1 MNKVFKVIWSNARK
15 CYVVVS
21 EIAKNHGKNNTRSI
35 VSQLAARCES
45 VWDKLSL
52 FTAHMPPPVGRP
64 CETKVQ
70 QTDSEFHTQYNY
82 SAAQWIVPL
91 VLAGILLPASAWATD
106 ITRADSN
113 VGVIDVKGGV
123 YDVYV
128 QQITTDKVAG
138 INQFKKFSL
147 DDGHI
152 ANMHFNQKGQTAS
165 VENLVNLVQERIE
178 INGMV
183 NAVKNGKIDGNL
195 YFLSPNGMAVGST
208 GVINAGK
215 FTALVPGNA
224 YWFKLWDRPDNVAA
238 AVKDD
243 FAKFGTRET
252 TGKKAG
258 QFKSSGVELNA
269 DTDKDITIQ
278 GKINTR
284 SGIVLGAGKIA
295 IENGAVLKSQ
305 KDLDFNKLVN
315 ATAANLPSGNLN
327 VTADK
332 GGDIILRAETSYKY
346 ENSPLPIGTT
356 IENGISNISEYVSAL
371 THRNSNAEVTV
382 SGEIAGDGNVDISAA
397 SSTSFTN
404 KNWPGLAG
412 VSDIGKEYLNRLGL
426 NIDADV
432 ALKYNKA
439 SVAIENTGIVSAGGD
454 ARVQSDATVSIKMQS
469 KTLGKKDPATAPGAG
484 NPGQSGTSS
493 ALPVVAVT
501 WADMENSAL
510 VDVAGDLSAGGDMK
524 LAATTNTA
532 VDLKAQ
538 ATTEKAPDDPTPGN
552 FAYVSVAVL
561 SGDSVAEVKV
571 DEPGEGNQAGKL
583 KAGGDFSAEAATNSE
598 IAVEAIASG
607 TNDTLAATA
616 FAVLDYDSA
625 ANVDLKR
632 SVEGGSI
639 TVKADNE
646 VSSLGISA
654 DNCAGEGADPFIAWK
669 IKGDTN
675 PGMVANWLKGKIGS
689 GVRQGGSL
697 QSFENAFSSAL
708 GYVTAGAAVGF
719 VDNTNT
725 ANVTVAPGVELKATG
740 DAVKKDS
747 DGNPVQDEDGKPVAG
762 GYVTLEAKTNMISF
776 SHQVAGELNKQGTDA
791 GQDSTVNVAA
801 AALFSNID
809 NDATVELQ
817 SKEGKGATL
826 ISEKGDISLQAKVDS
841 DDENTLSTLRLNDVT
856 EVLDKFVED
865 LGKFGQDF
873 SKFTKWKTEAVEIEK
888 QQADGTISKEEA
900 SCRWYNAVAGI
911 YDAIATLP
919 QDYLRQSADAKK
931 IITALNDLVS
941 PASYT
946 NYYVRSYAIDGQ
958 DSHGANY
965 DIAGSF
971 NIASQE
977 NKGIVAIGENTA
989 LTAGKNISIKAE
1001 GETEVISGTG
1011 NAGEFLAFSE
1021 TNGTGAGA
1029 SVAWQDISADGLVLV
1044 GKNVNLKAGSG
1055 EDKSEGDIS
1064 LHAGAE
1070 VFEMGILYS
1079 AGKADRSEWNG
1090 TFSLQNGGG
1099 NSLVLVDDEAVLD
1112 APGKVSLTA
1121 LNDITVNNIAGSLVL
1136 GSSKSKFT
1144 VGAGVAV
1151 NWLETNSMAVIGDNG
1166 TETVTHKDGNTSIE
1180 YANQEQTD
1188 TDTKEFAKKS
1198 TEEQN
1203 KIISA
1208 NTLAAARKL
1217 ASDRG
1222 SVRKMDRDFEDTKTD
1237 VKYMLGGK
1245 TQAGAARGS
1254 VTATDIDVRARNDGS
1269 VNAVAVEGVSNSEN
1283 HAGFDLINKVE
1294 KYGAQG
1300 KNDIFSFA
1308 QGVISTPENLLNK
1321 AGSKIKGKDWG
1332 WGGKSMFAERKRVFN
1347 PIPQNNDPADNGFN
1361 AALAG
1366 SLTLNRNNA
1375 GTAAVIDNTN
1385 LTLRKEDGSKGG
1397 ALVTE
1402 ATDDIFTGAWS
1413 GAAATNWFTGGAG
1426 VASNNAA
1433 HKGSLGAAVALNS
1446 LNRNVNAQISNA
1458 GITGAGLVDSSAIR
1472 NGAEAAAALG
1482 LAVTNDSQGT
1492 GNNGA
1497 VTFGLSVNKS
1507 TSGVHALLL
1516 DDTLTGGAGSDSET
1530 ENGTD
1535 ISIRTYDGD
1544 IQVAGGVDFS
1554 FANSADAGRAIA
1566 AGITATASEIKNDM
1580 RSGIQGGSYTGVK
1593 DITVAGE
1600 DALTQV
1606 NAAVGI
1612 GVTTSAHGFD
1622 AAGTLAVAELTNT
1635 NRAFISGA
1643 DTIKATGDVSV
1654 TGRDISGTKD
1664 NPYKEYLEKRKED
1677 PSGSSY
1683 LSEEAKQKLGA
1694 DAGSAFVN
1702 VAVDIAGSKA
1712 AAMGAGVAVG
1722 NLTSRFTA
1730 DITGNKKLAA
1740 DSVKAAVHADT
1751 NAVTVA
1757 AGFSLSTEKW
1767 GGAGSFAFNDLVQEA
1782 VASVT
1787 GNRDGD
1793 DDSSGIKANAVSG
1806 TAKNDSDLLSIT
1818 GDFAGAKGSSLGLGL
1833 AYNFLGNTTGVYVG
1847 DNVINAKDTARGV
1860 NVSLDAN
1867 NNAYELALSVGAA
1880 VNNAEDNNFAAE
1892 GNFAVN
1898 RGHNDTIAVIGEDKN
1913 GKKGTYKDKIS
1924 NASSVTVKATDAT
1937 QRTTI
1942 AGDVDVAWKGSK
1954 VALGI
1959 GVAMTESERDSKN
1972 NDTTTN
1978 KERLR
1983 AEINNADITTVKKNV
1998 QGASIS
2004 AESKDTSR
2012 ATTVA
2017 AGVGITKQ
2025 SYLGAQG
2032 IGADANILKTNT
2044 AGLHD
2049 TTVDK
2054 NDTEKGALVNVK
2066 ATTASTI
2073 KTGAAALQVSG
2084 ENTYVTGV
2092 VAVGVNRIKDDTAAE
2107 VTYTDKQDARSMN
2120 AGNLDIS
2127 AASQADILS
2136 VAAGATGTWKG
2147 SAAIGGSGS
2156 HNYIANNVAA
2166 KIENADIS
2174 STGNAGVVAS
2184 SDEAISNYAGL
2195 LDVALQGS
2203 ALSAS
2208 IGVTGSNNEIS
2219 GTTEA
2224 LIKNSTVA
2232 AKGSESNKIKVN
2244 DGLKANDEDNNYMID
2259 SSVSMKTWS
2268 AGSFTEGEGDTKKY
2282 GVSRLQKGRKEAEK
2296 SGVVVDASATHS
2308 ISSAMANGGVAV
2320 NMGGGGGAGGGIAGS
2335 IAGVVNLNE
2344 VSGATTAKVLD
2355 SQINSADRRSD
2366 VTVHAADYTNVA
2378 EFSGSAA
2385 IGVGQ
2390 NVGAGVGFTGSTNR
2404 IDRVTAAGVSTSK
2417 AVWNDEAKRYEIN
2430 DSSKTLNTI
2439 YAKDFSVTA
2448 DAKQAMSSFNVTAG
2462 IAGSS
2467 TVAVETGD
2475 NVSTSSLESSTI
2487 ATVTN
2492 TTLHY
2497 KDKAKVEATHGDAV
2511 YNLNIDAGA
2520 AIAPTQQG
2528 VAASLNVGVG
2538 VADEASAVTA
2548 DVANSELKSDAENNE
2563 ENGNKTELTVGA
2575 KNSTKL
2581 EATLVSAGVAVSPF
2595 SGGIA
2600 ASVAVNNI
2608 ETKVT
2613 SRIAGS
2619 TLTADTITINT
2630 ENELTVK
2637 DRTGTG
2643 AGALMAGIGVGV
2655 DVNTFNDAV
2664 STIIDNSTLKAKDK
2678 LAVTTETRREI
2689 DSTAAGVAIGGA
2701 EIGVNVLAVT
2711 VNSGLG
2717 DTEDVKDEEKNS
2729 GTFSHKDAV
2738 NKTLE
2743 KINEIAANDLSEHFY
2758 GMTDEE
2764 KGKMK
2769 ERMKTVAKNG
2779 DGITGAGVHTYVRG
2793 KSVVEAAAGDVTV
2806 FNNEYNDALL
2816 NGGTGGLGGLAVNVT
2831 DTLFHL
2837 NQQNDID
2844 VDNSTITGKNVA
2856 LVAQQANRQD
2866 KDEAVSVRTTQA
2878 SAGVVGIGVGY
2889 AGIVTK
2895 GSTGVSVNTGTI
2907 KATDGDL
2914 TLKSTDTV
2922 KSRAYMLGV
2931 QPLSGVGVQVCVA
2944 NNEDK
2949 ADNYVTVE
2957 SGSSLTAERI
2967 VKTETVTVKD
2977 EDGNNREVTL
2987 DLPAI
2992 LTLQADRAGRT
3003 AAKALGVSIGGV
3015 EVLVNNAWATDTG
3028 TAAVS
3033 VNGGNNSFTADRLRL
3048 EADNAPVLKA
3058 ESGGTDVGLL
3068 AGVAVMHSNATA
3080 KSQALVTVADNNKL
3094 LADNVEA
3101 KSVIGRVGTDMIHG
3115 ETHSTGVSVGINVN
3129 LNASRAITETT
3140 AKVAVGKETYK
3151 TEDTEET
3158 VAGGEHQGETVKVTK
3173 PVTNLDLST
3182 ENNASRRSV
3191 LGNFT
3196 IGAVSSIGAGDAIA
3210 EGDDKSLVEA
3220 GGGDVNNLAITAGGN
3235 GKTRGLADGDG
3246 GGLTDFGAHATVTL
3260 DTRTTNRATL
3270 SGTWNVADTA
3280 GITAEQTA
3288 TSNGTSKTGAGGVLS
3303 VTWANSD
3310 NKLAMDTKT
3319 VLAKDT
3325 VLNAGR
3331 SYVQAV
3337 NHANVGPDDGETY
3350 SNHMNIGGVIQFSPN
3365 VKSDAVVDTKANI
3378 EVGENSRVTT
3388 KTGQVYDAHT
3398 ELDYTNKVEGKG
3410 GGVAENIW
3418 VYSDNTITSANGI
3431 TVGKNSSLKQDGGY
3445 ENGDLTL
3452 SAGDDLTLDTVAE
3465 AYTGG
3470 VEGIIIAHTENNVTR
3485 NNKIKVD
3492 GGLYSGHDINLF
3504 AGADTDGAG
3513 SSVKI
3518 TTGATAY
3525 NRTLFSVYTDPEVT
3539 YDLKNNQQVEVG
3551 AGGSATSVR
3560 NINIT
3565 ADNGTESLKKDVSKI
3580 KFFGWRDEDEDDH
3593 QVLANEP
3600 GKSNIKETNTNFVKV
3615 DGSLK
3620 TGTASKAIIEI
3631 SGVALPE
3638 GLTPAEG
3645 SWQDFAVSTEGSTI
3659 AISKDAVKTGE
3670 MDYASQLGS
3679 QLAAV
3684 EKLIEDYGT
3693 GSDQEDTAAY
3703 YGYVQQRQ
3711 RILEDM
3717 DKHGLYED
3725 QIVDGKT
3732 IRVYKAGGVTVRY
3745 VEIPELLVSGGNIS
3759 INADTLTGTGKLDAG
3774 GTPQIKVTNHS
3785 NAYLKLNGARVGEA
3799 GGEIFFRGTG
3809 TTLSSVAKNE
3819 DINKLNK
3826 NKDSKAAFTE
3836 LHNDA
3841 ASGEASA
3848 ILVENDNPYID
3859 AIKVKDAQG
3868 NTGEYHPVTNVAV
3881 TGNLTNEFGDV
3892 HIHNASG
3899 DINIGSGDTKGAD
3912 IIGKTVRLTA
3922 LGSISQDYVDGI
3934 VNIGGRPQDLNSAE
3948 VQKIINKSQVTD
3960 ATTTEVDVGL
3970 IAKGT
3975 DITQASAGRIAGGA
3989 IYIAASDINVNGLIQ
4004 SGFSKYEAEVPQDAD
4019 ESNIVYRQFTGPDG
4033 KPFIINATPVT
4044 VKGRTLY
4051 KVNNGGRMVYDDT
4064 IGAFKY
4070 IVQVYYDPEAQ
4081 NLVMEDIDTQG
4092 GRIYLSGRISSTGNG
4107 KILAMNG
4114 GADISITNNS
4124 KYSLEAGKILNN
4136 DTEGKI
4142 TITDVAQ
4149 DTWTEYTPAF
4159 TKTITNYSQ
4168 YAKDTAKAEEA
4179 TLVTDGI
4186 GYNDGAETKGTYSVK
4201 KGQRY
4206 NWTLG
4211 SETGITKYYHQIDS
4225 TLFWG
4230 ALNIDT
4236 DTSSLSKYE
4245 KSPVREKNEG
4255 KRELGSGEFIGEVS
4269 DAYKTLSL
4277 FGTGKKLNESEFGYV
4292 YENRVTSETRTV
4304 TAQWKEGGNWWAL
4317 WSNPKYHLEWNTK
4330 TGTTQSTTF
4339 SLAADKDIAIGF
4351 IGSENGN
4358 IAVRNTLGESLNVK
4372 NPVDL
4377 VLTDNIQN
4385 NSAGGQVTLQADRGS
4400 VIQKGNTALTAGKV
4414 NIEAQ
4419 DNIENIH
4426 ITSLGSR
4433 SANPDGT
4440 YTATDAV
4447 ELSARSLQGGKITVN
4462 VAGGT
4467 ADGQLLPGNAVIKK
4481 LASEGKNRA
4490 GMLDDVALTAE
4501 GNIAQEG
4508 ADATVRGLDVTL
4520 TSLNGGIGTAEQ
4532 EIVLDTQAEPYG
4544 MNPDSAAVNASA
4556 RAGIYLQEE
4565 DGDMRVGSI
4574 VSREGDVALTAN
4586 SGRLLDA
4593 LPETETTNNMD
4604 ENDLVKRWIDAGL
4617 IAGTTEYEGAY
4628 ITGLK
4633 QDAANYKARV
4643 ERQMALCASGEA
4655 NDDLKAEYTNA
4666 DGTLKYASAD
4676 EYLAG
4681 DATYQAIVDKYTNP
4695 HFVWTKEQMLYAI
4708 RNAIINKESGV
4719 TTETQ
4724 KKVANVQGKNVTLVA
4739 KGVGMHSDET
4749 TTILYKDITGSSD
4762 EAIANLKLLANADAE
4777 DVTMYDTAGHI
4788 LTFAVDADG
4797 RQVPVARDADGNE
4810 VETDGK
4816 VEKFVI
4822 GNMSPLGV
4830 KATGQVNITAH
4841 GDNAFIAGR
4850 SDEKGVF
4857 SPVNAGLIT
4866 ATGQD
4871 VRLYTQ
4877 EGIYNALKGIDVN
4890 YGNIHSKNLIAY
4902 GGTKDIGA
4910 SDKYLGV
4917 NLSGD
4922 LLTASADGSIYI
4934 RNMITTGDNSVLRVG
4949 SLYAGDTI
4957 ALNSTQGIEMT
4968 KDAQY
4973 AQAYLNAGKQL
4984 QFNVNAQDGIVGSE
4998 EAPLRILNSGTVI
5011 SLEAGSANLKGVKG
5025 LLGENTTMKLGA
5037 IQTSVD
5043 LVADSE
5049 GKLETTDNIAAGM
5062 TVKLTAKSD
5071 ITLNNTV
5078 AAGTL
5083 NKAGDGTIYTGGG
5096 GILLTSQQ
5104 GSISETENGALKAAS
5119 VVTTSAGYVL
5129 LDNERNEFRNFEAN
5143 GVERAIQDEAGNP
5156 VKAIDGSV
5164 IAYAHAG
5171 ANLDAAVVDTV
5182 YGDVALRN
5190 LDEGSLTVSSDGIET
5205 RTGKKGEEG
5214 SILLQQQGNILV
5226 KGSLQADG
5234 NVKEWSV
5241 NGTVS
5246 HADDIRA
5253 GKDVEIAAAEGLA
5266 LSGLDVAAGRDVSLK
5281 ALDGPLQIDET
5292 VVSGRDV
5299 TLFSDGDILEVK
5311 NSRISAAW
5319 NANVTQ
5325 KSGDISLVNTSIQ
5338 ADTGDVAVTNKN
5350 GDISVGT
5357 GSAFRAGHDVA
5368 VRNEAGATALNNLVI
5383 EAGNDAV
5390 METGSGNARIAD
5402 IDISVD
5408 RDVTVTGK
5416 GGDIR
5421 LDGDVNAGRN
5431 LDIATTG
5438 SGSLDVGQGAY
5449 AKIYAGQ
5456 AISLTAEDGKVLVTN
5471 NLNPLTTG
5479 TGDFTVTT
5487 RGGEIELLGRI
5498 ASAQDVIAE
5507 SGTGNIIMT
5516 GAITAKQ
5523 DIKGLSQGG
5532 DITVTDR
5539 AVADRDLVLRT
5550 GQDGNLTLESSKKES
5565 ALKWDDITSGRDVV
5579 LVADR
5584 GDIAIDNR
5592 IIVPGDISVTT
5603 GSGAI
5608 RTTDVRASDK
5618 GKPIL
5623 DAGHDIKLQTG
5634 DGPVNLGQTVESGT
5648 VLAAGNDFTVTSQR
5662 GDINIYSTVTAT
5674 GNIKTETGYQGETL
5688 LKGNLDAG
5696 NNVTVE
5702 GRSGTINMHRES
5714 AISAGNDVTLRVFGG
5729 GINAQGSIS
5738 AGRDATVASR
5748 IGSVILA
5755 DSSAV
5760 KADRHMT
5767 AEGYTIWSYG
5777 DIDAGENV
5785 YVNSESKNVTV
5796 GGKVAA
5802 GQGVFVHSRNG
5813 NTSVYGD
5820 IEATNVAVTVEHG
5833 TLTLDGDV
5841 KSREDI
5847 TAKNQDGDVVVK
5859 KNVQAGQDMVLSAQE
5874 DGRVLIELPDDEVLS
5889 AGRNI
5894 TLMTENASLT
5904 VNNKLTAQTG
5914 NAYVSTTSGDV
5925 EVKNTVSAGQD
5936 VVIKTRSGD
5945 ITAKETGIVPLLDA
5959 GRDVKLETVSGNI
5972 DLGSPD
5978 STDRLVNAGRD
5989 VIAASKSGNITMQ
6002 GVFTA
6007 GENAEAHNESG
6018 DIAMNVTGGSVK
6030 DVIASGQGGFIS
6042 LTVAEGAAQNVNATN
6057 TGNGDVWMRET
6068 VNAAQDVSVQT
6079 ENGNI
6084 QAYGDT
6090 SAGKDVAL
6098 KTAGGDILQ
6107 LGFITAARDINAS
6120 STSGTIGLI
6129 GVTEAGNNIYLET
6142 KTGSIGALGMAT
6154 AGNEILAMT
6163 DSGIILVTGLNDEP
6177 TLSAKGDV
6185 ALGSLTGD
6193 IKVEGAVKADRDVTL
6208 LNNSGNVSITG
6219 NVTASRDVD
6228 AMTDSGNI
6236 VLGGDVSAN
6245 ESVSAKTKTGNISY
6259 GGNVTAKKGSVT
6271 AEVTEKGNIRYGGY
6285 VDAGT
6290 GVTGTA
6296 KEGNVI
6302 YAGNV
6307 TSQSGTVAAETGNGS
6322 IDYGGNVTA
6331 KKGSVTA
6338 AVAGNGDI
6346 TYMGTVISAGSGD
6359 VKASTQ
6365 TGNVSYRG
6373 NVEARGGSVIVD
6385 DGIGYI
6391 TYDGNVRARND
6402 VSAVME
6408 SGVITYNGT
6417 VLANQDIT
6425 ATITDAG
6432 SVMYMKPV
6440 KAGRDVIADVN
6451 LGNILYNSD
6460 VTAGRNVIGR
6470 TGAGSVAYMGR
6481 VTAGKDLPEQI
6492 RYGYGKIAYYDRYGL
6507 VGYSNTFSVVPVR
6520 NATTD
6525 EIETDEIEAGQQ

>member
-35 VSQLAARCES
+35 VSQLAARMEGAMLQMAS
-45 VWDKLSL
+45 ALHQVS
-52 FTAHMPPPVGRP
+52 AAGGQPAVRP
-64 CETKVQ
+64 RT
-70 QTDSEFHTQYNY
+70 
-82 SAAQWIVPL
+82 AAQWVVPL
-91 VLAGILLPASAWATD
+91 VLAGILLPGSAQATN

-113 VGVIDVKGGV
+113 VGAIDVKGGV

-128 QQITTDKVAG
+128 QQMTTDKVAG

-147 DDGHI
+147 DNGHT

-215 FTALVPGNA
+215 FTALVPGDA
-224 YWFKLWDRPDNVAA
+224 YWFELWDRPDNVAA

-252 TGKKAG
+252 TGNKAG

-284 SGIVLGAGKIA
+284 SGIVLGAGRIA

-305 KDLDFNKLVN
+305 KDIDFNKLVN
-315 ATAANLPSGNLN
+315 ATAANLPSGSLN

-332 GGDIILRAETSYKY
+332 GGDIILRAETAYKY
-346 ENSPLPIGTT
+346 ENSPIPIGTSFD
-356 IENGISNISEYVSAL
+356 NGISNISEYVSAL
-371 THRNSNAEVTV
+371 THMNSSAEVTV
-382 SGEIAGDGNVDISAA
+382 GGEIAGDGSVDISAA
-397 SSTSFTN
+397 SSTTFNN
-404 KNWPGLAG
+404 KDWPGLAG

-432 ALKYNKA
+432 VLKYNKA
-439 SVAIENTGIVSAGGD
+439 SVAIENTGKISAGGD
-454 ARVQSDATVSIKMQS
+454 ARVQSDATVTIKMQS
-469 KTLGKKDPATAPGAG
+469 KTVGKKDPGTAPGGG

-493 ALPVVAVT
+493 AIPVVAVA
-501 WADMENSAL
+501 WADIENSAL
-510 VDVAGDLSAGGDMK
+510 VDVKGNLSAGGDMQ
-524 LAATTNTA
+524 LAATTNTT

-538 ATTEKAPDDPTPGN
+538 ATTEKAPDDQTPGN

-571 DEPGEGNQAGKL
+571 EEPGQGTQAGKL
-583 KAGGDFSAEAATNSE
+583 KAGGDFSAEAAANSE
-598 IAVEAIASG
+598 IAVEAVASG
-607 TNDTLAATA
+607 TNDTLAATS
-616 FAVLDYDSA
+616 FAMLDYDSA

-632 SVEGGSI
+632 SVEGASI
-639 TVKADNE
+639 TAKADNE

-675 PGMVANWLKGKIGS
+675 PGVVANWLKGKIGS
-689 GVRQGGSL
+689 GIRQGGSL

-747 DGNPVQDEDGKPVAG
+747 DGNEIKDEEGNPVSG
-762 GYVTLEAKTNMISF
+762 GYVTLGADTNMISF

-826 ISEKGDISLQAKVDS
+826 ISAKGDINLHAKVDS
-841 DDENTLSTLRLNDVT
+841 DDENTLSTLRINDISD
-856 EVLDKFVED
+856 VLDKFVTD

-873 SKFTKWKTEAVEIEK
+873 SKFTKWKTDAIEIEK
-888 QQADGTISKEEA
+888 QQADGTISREEA
-900 SCRWYNAVAGI
+900 SCRWYNAVAGL

-971 NIASQE
+971 NFASQE
-977 NKGIVAIGENTA
+977 NKGIVAIGENAA

-1011 NAGEFLAFSE
+1011 NAGEWMAFSE

-1044 GKNVNLKAGSG
+1044 GKNVNMKAGSG
-1055 EDKSEGDIS
+1055 TDKAEGDIS

-1099 NSLVLVDDEAVLD
+1099 NSLVMVDDEAVLD
-1112 APGKVSLTA
+1112 AGGKVSLTA
-1121 LNDITVNNIAGSLVL
+1121 LNDITVNNIAGSLAL

-1166 TETVTHKDGNTSIE
+1166 TGASTQIIE
-1180 YANQEQTD
+1180 TD
-1188 TDTKEFAKKS
+1188 TEEYAKKS

-1203 KIISA
+1203 KIIAA

-1217 ASDRG
+1217 TADRG
-1222 SVRKMDRDFEDTKTD
+1222 SVRKMDREFEDSETE
-1237 VKYMLGGK
+1237 VKNLLGAATEG
-1245 TQAGAARGS
+1245 TARGS
-1254 VTATDIDVRARNDGS
+1254 VTATDIDVTARNDGT

-1308 QGVISTPENLLNK
+1308 QGVIGTPETILNK
-1321 AGSKIKGKDWG
+1321 TASKLSGKDWG
-1332 WGGKSMFAERKRVFN
+1332 WGGKSMFAERKQVFN
-1347 PIPQNNDPADNGFN
+1347 PIPENNDPADNGFN

-1366 SLTLNRNNA
+1366 SLALNRNKA
-1375 GTAAVIDNTN
+1375 GTAAVVDNTN
-1385 LTLRKEDGSKGG
+1385 LTLRKEDGGKGG
-1397 ALVTE
+1397 ALVTT

-1413 GAAATNWFTGGAG
+1413 GAAAMNWFTGGTG

-1433 HKGSLGAAVALNS
+1433 HKGALGAAVALNS
-1446 LNRNVNAQISNA
+1446 LNNNVNALISNA
-1458 GITGAGLVDSSAIR
+1458 GISGAGLVDSSAIR

-1482 LAVTNDSQGT
+1482 LAVTNDSGGT
-1492 GNNGA
+1492 GTNGA

-1507 TSGVHALLL
+1507 TGGVHALLM
-1516 DDTLTGGAGSDSET
+1516 DDTLTGGADSNSDT

-1535 ISIRTYDGD
+1535 ISIRAYDGD

-1566 AGITATASEIKNDM
+1566 AGISAAASEIKNDM
-1580 RSGIQGGSYTGVK
+1580 RSGIQGGSYSGVK
-1593 DITVAGE
+1593 DIMVAGE

-1643 DTIKATGDVSV
+1643 DTIQATGDVSV

-1712 AAMGAGVAVG
+1712 AAMGAAVAVG

-1730 DITGNKKLAA
+1730 DITGNKKLEA

-1767 GGAGSFAFNDLVQEA
+1767 DGAGSFAFNDLVQEA

-1860 NVSLDAN
+1860 DVSLDAN

-1959 GVAMTESERDSKN
+1959 GVAMTESERDSEN

-1983 AEINNADITTVKKNV
+1983 AEINNADITTVKKNG

-2004 AESKDTSR
+2004 AEATDTSQ

-2054 NDTEKGALVNVK
+2054 NDTEKSALVNVK

-2136 VAAGATGTWKG
+2136 VAAGASGTWKG

-2156 HNYIANNVAA
+2156 HNYIADNVAA

-2174 STGNAGVVAS
+2174 STGNAGVVAR
-2184 SDEAISNYAGL
+2184 SDEAISNYAGV

-2203 ALSAS
+2203 ALSAA

-2244 DGLKANDEDNNYMID
+2244 DGLKANDEDNSYLID
-2259 SSVSMKTWS
+2259 GPVTRNTWS

-2308 ISSAMANGGVAV
+2308 ISSVMANGGVAV

-2355 SQINSADRRSD
+2355 SRLNTAGDRSD

-2497 KDKAKVEATHGDAV
+2497 KDKAKVEAAHGDAV
-2511 YNLNIDAGA
+2511 YNMNIDAGA
-2520 AIAPTQQG
+2520 TIAPTQQG
-2528 VAASLNVGVG
+2528 VAASLNAGVG
-2538 VADEASAVTA
+2538 VVDEASAVTA

-2563 ENGNKTELTVGA
+2563 ENGNKTELSVGA

-2581 EATLVSAGVAVSPF
+2581 EATLVSAGAAASLF

-2643 AGALMAGIGVGV
+2643 VGALIGGIGVGV

-2664 STIIDNSTLKAKDK
+2664 STVIDNSTLTAKEN
-2678 LAVTTETRREI
+2678 LAVTTQSQRNI
-2689 DSTAAGVAIGGA
+2689 DTTVAGVAVGGG

-2711 VNSGLG
+2711 VSSGLG
-2717 DTEDVKDEEKNS
+2717 DTEDIKEDENNQGS
-2729 GTFSHKDAV
+2729 FSHKDAV
-2738 NKTLE
+2738 DKTLE
-2743 KINEIAANDLSEHFY
+2743 KINEIAANDLSEHFH

-2764 KGKMK
+2764 KDKMK
-2769 ERMKTVAKNG
+2769 EHMKTVAKNG
-2779 DGITGAGVHTYVRG
+2779 DGVTGAGVHTYVQG
-2793 KSVVEAAAGDVTV
+2793 NSAVKATDGNVTV
-2806 FNNEYNDALL
+2806 LNNEYNDADL
-2816 NGGTGGLGGLAVNVT
+2816 NGGVGGLGGAQVNVA
-2831 DTLFHL
+2831 DTLLHL
-2837 NQQNDID
+2837 NRQNDIA
-2844 VDNSTITGKNVA
+2844 VENSSITGKAVA
-2856 LVAQQANRQD
+2856 LAAQQANE
-2866 KDEAVSVRTTQA
+2866 KDSEEAIRVRSVQA
-2878 SAGVVGIGVGY
+2878 SLGGVGVGVGY

-2895 GSTGVSVNTGTI
+2895 GSTGVSLN
-2907 KATDGDL
+2907 KATLTTTDGDL
-2914 TLKSTDTV
+2914 TLQSSDTAKS
-2922 KSRAYMLGV
+2922 KAQMIGV
-2931 QPLSGVGVQVCVA
+2931 DVNPGAGVLVTVA

-2949 ADNYVTVE
+2949 ADNYVIVE
-2957 SGSSLTAERI
+2957 GGSSLTAER
-2967 VKTETVTVKD
+2967 VTRTETIKVQD
-2977 EDGNNREVTL
+2977 EDGKETEVTL
-2987 DLPAI
+2987 ETPAI
-2992 LTLQADRAGRT
+2992 LSLKADRAGRT
-3003 AAKALGVSIGGV
+3003 AAKTLGVGV
-3015 EVLVNNAWATDTG
+3015 QGVGVVVNNAYATDEG
-3028 TAAVS
+3028 KSIVS

-3048 EADNAPVLKA
+3048 EAVNTPVLKA
-3058 ESGGTDVGLL
+3058 EAGGT
-3068 AGVAVMHSNATA
+3068 GVSMIGVTVMNSNATA
-3080 KSQALVTVADNNKL
+3080 NSQAGVSVADNNKL
-3094 LADNVEA
+3094 LTDNVEVKA
-3101 KSVIGRVGTDMIHG
+3101 VIGEAGKDMVHG
-3115 ETHSTGVSVGINVN
+3115 ETHSTNVSIGIGVAPNT
-3129 LNASRAITETT
+3129 ARAITNTT
-3140 AKVAVGKETYK
+3140 ARVELGKATYK
-3151 TEDTEET
+3151 TVEKE
-3158 VAGGEHQGETVKVTK
+3158 VTVKNEEGNEKKEKVKENVT
-3173 PVTNLDLST
+3173 DLSAVS
-3182 ENNASRRSV
+3182 ENNASRRSI
-3191 LGNFT
+3191 LGNFA
-3196 IGAVSSIGAGDAIA
+3196 IGISVSIGTGDAIA
-3210 EGDDKSLVEA
+3210 EGDDRSLVEA
-3220 GGGDVNNLAITAGGN
+3220 KGGDVNNLNISAGGS
-3235 GKTRGLADGDG
+3235 GRTSGFADGDG
-3246 GGLTDFGAHATVTL
+3246 GAAVGDVGAHATITL
-3260 DTRTTNRATL
+3260 NTKTTNTATL
-3270 SGTWNVADTA
+3270 SGAWNVKELAAVTADQTTA
-3280 GITAEQTA
+3280 AY
-3288 TSNGTSKTGAGGVLS
+3288 GTSRTGAGGLFS
-3303 VTWANSD
+3303 FTWANSD
-3310 NKLAMDTKT
+3310 NKLTMDTKT

-3325 VLNAGR
+3325 VLNAGQ
-3331 SYVQAV
+3331 SYVLAE
-3337 NHANVGPDDGETY
+3337 NHAKVGPYDNETY
-3350 SNHMNIGGVIQFSPN
+3350 SNHMNIGGGIQISPDVDSN
-3365 VKSDAVVDTKANI
+3365 VVVDTKANI
-3378 EVGENSRVTT
+3378 EVGENSKVTT
-3388 KTGQVYDAHT
+3388 KTGQIYDAHT
-3398 ELDYTNKVEGKG
+3398 DLDLTNKVEGKAG
-3410 GGVAENIW
+3410 GGFENIG
-3418 VYSDNTITSANGI
+3418 VHSLNTVTTANGI
-3431 TVGKNSSLKQDGGY
+3431 SVGKNASLKQDGGY
-3445 ENGDLTL
+3445 EDGDLTL
-3452 SAGDDLTLDTVAE
+3452 TASDDLALDTVAE
-3465 AYTGG
+3465 VYSGG
-3470 VEGIIIAHTENNVTR
+3470 IEGAIVAETKNNVTR
-3485 NNKIKVD
+3485 NNKIRVD
-3492 GGLYSGHDINLF
+3492 GNLNSSHDINLY
-3504 AGADTDGAG
+3504 AGMDSDGAG

-3518 TTGATAY
+3518 TAAATAY
-3525 NRTLFSVYTDPEVT
+3525 NRTLLSINTDPEVT
-3539 YDLKNNQQVEVG
+3539 YDLKNNQQVEMG
-3551 AGGSATSVR
+3551 AGGSATSIR

-3580 KFFGWRDEDEDDH
+3580 KFFGWRDEDDDDH

-3600 GKSNIKETNTNFVKV
+3600 GKSNINETNNNYVKV

-3645 SWQDFAVSTEGSTI
+3645 TWQDFAVSTEGSTI

-3725 QIVDGKT
+3725 QVVDGKT

-3785 NAYLKLNGARVGEA
+3785 NAYLKLDGARVGEA

-3899 DINIGSGDTKGAD
+3899 DINIGSGDTKGVD
-3912 IIGKTVRLTA
+3912 IVGKTVRLTA
-3922 LGSISQDYVDGI
+3922 LGSISQDYVDGV

-3960 ATTTEVDVGL
+3960 ASTTKVEVGL

-3975 DITQASAGRIAGGA
+3975 DTTQASAGRIAGGA

-4004 SGFSKYEAEVPQDAD
+4004 SGFSKYEAEVPQDVD
-4019 ESNIVYRQFTGPDG
+4019 ESNIIYRQLKGPDG
-4033 KPFIINATPVT
+4033 KPFTINETPVT

-4051 KVNNGGRMVYDDT
+4051 KVNNGGRMVYDET
-4064 IGAFKY
+4064 TGAFKY
-4070 IVQVYYDPEAQ
+4070 IVQVYYDPETQ

-4092 GRIYLSGRISSTGNG
+4092 GRIYLSGRIASTGNG

-4124 KYSLEAGKILNN
+4124 KYSLMAGKILNN

-4149 DTWTEYTPAF
+4149 DTWTEYTP
-4159 TKTITNYSQ
+4159 TETRTIANYSR
-4168 YAKDTAKAEEA
+4168 YIGDSEAAEKAA
-4179 TLVTDGI
+4179 VTTDGI
-4186 GYNDGAETKGTYSVK
+4186 GYNDGAATKGTYSVK

-4211 SETGITKYYHQIDS
+4211 SETGITKYYHQIES

-4236 DTSSLSKYE
+4236 DTSSLTKYE
-4245 KSPVREKNEG
+4245 KTPVREKNEG
-4255 KRELGSGEFIGEVS
+4255 KRELGQGEFIGEVS
-4269 DAYKTLSL
+4269 DAYKTMSL

-4304 TAQWKEGGNWWAL
+4304 TRQWKESGNFYAL

-4351 IGSENGN
+4351 IGSENGS
-4358 IAVRNTLGESLNVK
+4358 IAVRNTLGEGLTVK

-4377 VLTDNIQN
+4377 ILTDNIQN

-4447 ELSARSLQGGKITVN
+4447 ELSARSMQGGKITVD

-4467 ADGQLLPGNAVIKK
+4467 ADGQLLPGNTVIKK

-4490 GMLDDVALTAE
+4490 GMLGDVALTAE
-4501 GNIAQEG
+4501 GNITQEG
-4508 ADATVRGLDVTL
+4508 ADATVRGLEVTL

-4532 EIVLDTQAEPYG
+4532 EIVLDTPAEPYG

-4574 VSREGDVALTAN
+4574 VSREGDVTLTA
-4586 SGRLLDA
+4586 SGGRLLDA

-4633 QDAANYKARV
+4633 QDAANYKARIEEQYNQCV
-4643 ERQMALCASGEA
+4643 NGEA
-4655 NDDLKAEYTNA
+4655 NDQVKEVFMNE
-4666 DGTLKYASAD
+4666 DGSFKFTSVE
-4676 EYLAG
+4676 EYLAQ
-4681 DATYQAIVDKYTNP
+4681 DTNYQAIVDKYTNP

-4708 RNAIINKESGV
+4708 RSAIVNKESGV

-4749 TTILYKDITGSSD
+4749 TTILYKDIAGSSD
-4762 EAIANLKLLANADAE
+4762 EAIANLKQLANADAE

-4788 LTFAVDADG
+4788 LTFAVDANG

-4816 VEKFVI
+4816 VDKFVI

-4830 KATGQVNITAH
+4830 KATGKVDIVAH

-4850 SDEKGVF
+4850 SDEKGIF
-4857 SPVNAGLIT
+4857 SPVNTGTIIAV
-4866 ATGQD
+4866 GQD

-4877 EGIYNALKGIDVN
+4877 EGIYNAAVTAGEMN
-4890 YGNIHSKNLIAY
+4890 QGNIHAKNLVAY

-4910 SDKYLGV
+4910 PDKYLGV
-4917 NLSGD
+4917 ALSGD
-4922 LLTASADGSIYI
+4922 LLTANADGSIYI
-4934 RNMITTGDNSVLRVG
+4934 KNVLPTEANGVLRVG

-4957 ALNSTQGIEMT
+4957 ALDSPLGIEMSR
-4968 KDAQY
+4968 DVNY
-4973 AQAYLNAGKQL
+4973 AQAYLNAGKEL
-4984 QFNVNAQDGIVGSE
+4984 QFNVDAQFGMAGSE
-4998 EAPLRILNSGTVI
+4998 EAPLRILNSGGVI
-5011 SLEAGSANLKGVKG
+5011 SLTAGSANLKGVKG
-5025 LLGENTTMKLGA
+5025 LLGEDITMKLGA

-5049 GKLETTDNIAAGM
+5049 GKLETTDNVAAGM
-5062 TVKLTAKSD
+5062 TVELTAKSD

-5096 GILLTSQQ
+5096 GILLTSRQ
-5104 GSISETENGALKAAS
+5104 GSITETENGALKAAS
-5119 VVTTSAGYVL
+5119 VVTTSAGDVL

-5182 YGDVALRN
+5182 YGDVALGN

-5205 RTGKKGEEG
+5205 RIGKKGEEG
-5214 SILLQQQGNILV
+5214 SILLQQQGDILV

-5253 GKDVEIAAAEGLA
+5253 GKDVEIAAAEGIA
-5266 LSGLDVAAGRDVSLK
+5266 LSGIDVAAGRDVSLK
-5281 ALDGPLQIDET
+5281 ALDGPLQMDE
-5292 VVSGRDV
+5292 VSVSGRDV

-5338 ADTGDVAVTNKN
+5338 TDTGDVTVTNKN

-5402 IDISVD
+5402 IDIRAN

-5498 ASAQDVIAE
+5498 ASAKDVIAE

-5516 GAITAKQ
+5516 GIITAKQ
-5523 DIKGLSQGG
+5523 DIKGLSQGA

-5539 AVADRDLVLRT
+5539 AAADRDLVLRT
-5550 GQDGNLTLESSKKES
+5550 GQDGNLSLESSKKES

-5579 LVADR
+5579 LVTDR

-5662 GDINIYSTVTAT
+5662 GDINIYSSVAAG
-5674 GNIKTETGYQGETL
+5674 GNIKTETGYRGETM
-5688 LKGNLDAG
+5688 LKGNLNAG
-5696 NNVTVE
+5696 KNVSVE

-5714 AISAGNDVTLRVFGG
+5714 AIAAGNNVTLRTFNG

-5738 AGRDATVASR
+5738 AGQDATVASR
-5748 IGSVILA
+5748 IGDVMLA
-5755 DSSAV
+5755 DTATV
-5760 KADRHMT
+5760 KADRHVT
-5767 AEGYTIWSYG
+5767 AEGHTIWSYG

-5785 YVNSESKNVTV
+5785 YVDSESKDVTV

-5802 GQGVFVHSRNG
+5802 GQGVFVRSRNG

-5833 TLTLDGDV
+5833 TLTLDGDI

-5847 TAKNQDGDVVVK
+5847 SAKNQDGDVVVK
-5859 KNVQAGQDMVLSAQE
+5859 KNVQAGKDMVLSAQG
-5874 DGRVLIELPDDEVLS
+5874 DGRVQIELPDDEVLS
-5889 AGRNI
+5889 AGRNV
-5894 TLMTENASLT
+5894 TLMSENSSLT
-5904 VNNKLTAQTG
+5904 VNNKVTAETG
-5914 NAYVSTTSGDV
+5914 SVFLSSSNGDIEILDTVKAAQNVKATAKGGTIKVTSADVTPLIDAGLDAKLETTSGDIEMGAPDSV
-5925 EVKNTVSAGQD
+5925 TSPVQ
-5936 VVIKTRSGD
+5936 
-5945 ITAKETGIVPLLDA
+5945 A
-5959 GRDVKLETVSGNI
+5959 GRDIIVT
-5972 DLGSPD
+5972 
-5978 STDRLVNAGRD
+5978 
-5989 VIAASKSGNITMQ
+5989 SKSGSITEQ
-6002 GVFTA
+6002 GVLTA
-6007 GENAEAHNESG
+6007 GGNIEAHNESG
-6018 DIAMNVTGGSVK
+6018 NITMNITGGSTGN
-6030 DVIASGQGGFIS
+6030 VIAAGQGGTIS
-6042 LTVAEGAAQNVNATN
+6042 LSVAEGIAQNVTATN
-6057 TGNGDVWMRET
+6057 TGNGDVWLKEMI
-6068 VNAAQDVSVQT
+6068 NAAQDVSVQT

-6084 QAYGDT
+6084 LAYGIT
-6090 SAGKDVAL
+6090 AAGKDVVL
-6098 KTAGGDILQ
+6098 KTTGGNIIE
-6107 LGFITAARDINAS
+6107 LGSIAAARDINAS
-6120 STSGTIGLI
+6120 STSGTIALM
-6129 GVTEAGNNIYLET
+6129 GVTEAGNNIRLESES
-6142 KTGSIGALGMAT
+6142 GNIGALGMAT
-6154 AGNEILAMT
+6154 AGNEIFALT
-6163 DSGIILVTGLNDEP
+6163 DSGKIIVTGLNDEP
-6177 TLSAKGDV
+6177 TLGAKGDV

-6193 IKVEGAVKADRDVTL
+6193 IEVEGTVQSGRDVTL
-6208 LNNSGNVSITG
+6208 LDNKGNVSITG
-6219 NVTASRDVD
+6219 NVTAERDVN

-6236 VLGGDVSAN
+6236 MLGGDVSAKGF
-6245 ESVSAKTKTGNISY
+6245 VSAKTETGDISY
-6259 GGNVTAKKGSVT
+6259 GGNVKAKETVT

-6359 VKASTQ
+6359 VKASTR

-6492 RYGYGKIAYYDRYGL
+6492 RYGYGKIAYFDRFGL
-6507 VGYSNTFSVVPVR
+6507 VGYSNSFDVVPVR

-6525 EIETDEIEAGQQ
+6525 VIETDEIEAGQQ